1 MAKLSNLRSG
11 GQYTVRSGPHA
22 GKPVTVLDTD
32 QQPDGT
38 ENARKILVEIDGQEE
53 WLLPRLIDDGVLT
66 PSEAL
71 RQATANRS
79 AGALPTGFSGVWP
92 TPVQPQVPSTVPE
105 APVLTAEAQQEHYPL
120 TSPDDPRLDAYR
132 PDPKDPEIR
141 GYISRTLPGGRTDVE
156 VALDYWRR
164 KKNLMLVGD
173 TQSGKTLLV
182 RVLAVLAAKE
192 AGYEK
197 PFPVFTLS
205 GSDGISNYELF
216 GQSVPWIDPET
227 GLEQLVWL
235 PGVVSLA
242 AAAGGFLYID
252 EASALEPRV
261 TQALHPLLDD
271 RRHFVNYSRPVKV
284 PGDGFV
290 PEVVE
295 ANPELWVVGTYN
307 EGYRGTGLLA
317 EALTNRFVTI
327 EHGYDDSVEKKLISS
342 PTVRLLAEALR
353 TARANNQIQSP
364 VGTRLLTELSESAL
378 LHGAEYAL
386 WAFTGSFP
394 GRDRERVRTIIR
406 DRSIESLLTDEVR
419 LATGTPQPGD
429 ATIGETIF
437 A

>member
-1 MAKLSNLRSG
+1 MAKLSNLQQG

-38 ENARKILVEIDGQEE
+38 ENARKILVEINGQEE
-53 WLLPRLIDDGVLT
+53 WILPRLIDDGVLT

-71 RQATANRS
+71 RLAAANRS
-79 AGALPTGFSGVWP
+79 PGPLPTNFSGVWSAP
-92 TPVQPQVPSTVPE
+92 APEPVAAPQP
-105 APVLTAEAQQEHYPL
+105 APALTAEAQQEHYPL

-132 PDPKDPEIR
+132 PDPNDPEIK
-141 GYISRTLPGGRTDVE
+141 GYISRVLPGGRTDVE

-216 GQSVPWIDPET
+216 GQSVPYINPET
-227 GLEQLVWL
+227 GVEELVWL

-271 RRHFVNYSRPVKV
+271 RRCFINYARPVKV

-290 PEVVE
+290 PEVVH
-295 ANPELWVVGTYN
+295 AHSELWVVGTYN

-406 DRSIESLLTDEVR
+406 DRSIESLLADEVR
-419 LATGTPQPGD
+419 IAVGESQPEVVE
-429 ATIGETIF
+429 A
-437 A
+437 